1 MSPVPSILNPSTGF
15 PVFAI
20 SSTTFFVHL
29 GSIPITTT
37 AATFGFFPVPIIVLK
52 NNSKSSPNCKRP

>member
-1 MSPVPSILNPSTGF
+1 MLNPSTGF
-15 PVFAI
+15 PVLAI

-29 GSIPITTT
+29 GSIPTTIT

-52 NNSKSSPNCKRP
+52 NSSKSLPNCNLP